1 MIELL
6 KKLMGREDLT
16 FQEASELIQW
26 VMSEDAVA
34 VQASALLVLLQA
46 KGITDEEMAGAA
58 YAMRGRFQ
66 KSMRLRMSSIPAALG
81 ETGSAPSTSRP
92 VRRSLLQQP
101 EPRWPN
107 METEATPAR
116 VGAPRHWRPSE

>member
-58 YAMRGRFQ
+58 YAMRGRVSKINAPEDVIDTCSTGGNGISTFNI
-66 KSMRLRMSSIPAALG
+66 STCAAIIAAAAGAKVCLLY
-81 ETGSAPSTSRP
+81 TSDAAD
-92 VRRSLLQQP
+92 
-101 EPRWPN
+101 E
-107 METEATPAR
+107 
-116 VGAPRHWRPSE
+116 

>member
-58 YAMRGRFQ
+58 YAMRGRVS
-66 KSMRLRMSSIPAALG
+66 KICLLYTS
-81 ETGSAPSTSRP
+81 PSPPRP
-92 VRRSLLQQP
+92 Y
-101 EPRWPN
+101 
-107 METEATPAR
+107 
-116 VGAPRHWRPSE
+116 

>member
-34 VQASALLVLLQA
+34 VQASALLVFLQA

-58 YAMRGRFQ
+58 
-66 KSMRLRMSSIPAALG
+66 
-81 ETGSAPSTSRP
+81 
-92 VRRSLLQQP
+92 
-101 EPRWPN
+101 
-107 METEATPAR
+107 
-116 VGAPRHWRPSE
+116 